1 MKKTFTLA
9 LLGWV
14 VLALLF
20 GGALYRVR
28 QTQAQVS
35 LANEARYQSYI
46 LADELRQSS
55 DDLTRLARTYVVT
68 GDAKYEQQYLEI
80 LDIRG
85 GKKPRPHNYE
95 RIYWD
100 FVAAGETMPRPRG
113 EAIALSELMKRAGF
127 SEQEFAK
134 LKEAENNSNALV
146 KTEVAAMNAVKGLF
160 DDGSGRFVEKD
171 GPDMEMARKLLHS
184 DDYHRFKAQIM
195 KPVDAFLGLL
205 DERTGQA
212 VARAE
217 EASRQAF
224 LVAVLLLLASVLL
237 VAGCTRSTAA

>member
-35 LANEARYQSYI
+35 LAKEARYQSYI

-68 GDAKYEQQYLEI
+68 GDAKYERQYLEI
-80 LDIRG
+80 LDIRS
-85 GKKPRPHNYE
+85 GKKPRP
-95 RIYWD
+95 R
-100 FVAAGETMPRPRG
+100 GET
-113 EAIALSELMKRAGF
+113 IALSELMKRAGF

-146 KTEVAAMNAVKGLF
+146 KTEVVAMNAAKGLF

-184 DDYHRFKAQIM
+184 DDYHRFMIWALK
-195 KPVDAFLGLL
+195 
-205 DERTGQA
+205 RW
-212 VARAE
+212 
-217 EASRQAF
+217 
-224 LVAVLLLLASVLL
+224 
-237 VAGCTRSTAA
+237 